1 MEGRGVEG
9 RGEEGGE
16 EGGKESG
23 LKGGEQE
30 VVGLITSV
38 NV

>member
-9 RGEEGGE
+9 RGKEGGE
-16 EGGKESG
+16 EGGKERG